1 MIERRISFHNM
12 PHSEA
17 LEDHA
22 NSKIDKIEKL
32 LAGTGLPQEIEVR
45 IKYNPHRA
53 HHEVE
58 VHLMSKEIRT
68 EAHTVNSEIYIA
80 VDEAMDKI
88 IDAVR
93 KSKDRH
99 TTELHKKENEKSL
112 FYDDDEFDDKEFA
125 FDDDDDKDDV

>member
-1 MIERRISFHNM
+1 MVERRISFHNM

-32 LAGTGLPQEIEVR
+32 LAGTGLPQEVEVR

-53 HHEVE
+53 HHEIE
-58 VHLMSKEIRT
+58 VHLVSKEIRT

-88 IDAVR
+88 IEAVR

-99 TTELHKKENEKSL
+99 ITEIHKKETEKKL
-112 FYDDDEFDDKEFA
+112 FYDEEFDDDEFKL
-125 FDDDDDKDDV
+125 DDDEDEEI